1 MFTSHTT
8 SDIDLSKLA
17 DFEHQIAGHGGI
29 QHTEDQSVLIKP
41 LDPRENAFYKGI
53 ANNPSFKPFAP
64 AYFGTICLDKSQL
77 GHPATHLCIENLTK
91 DFVAPC
97 IADIKIGTRYYDL
110 DATPEKKARAIKMA
124 SERTSSVFGY
134 CFCGLGLPGKP
145 FADHDWITKLDKES
159 VVTDAL
165 VPLFQV
171 AEDSVDKEY
180 RQTTIQ
186 KLIERISEYRD
197 VIQKSETRM
206 FGNSLLII
214 YESDPDRVKAGIG
227 RLVDAGI
234 GRLVDVRTIDFA
246 HSHWLPGEGPDEQY
260 LFGLD
265 NLIQALTDICN

>member
-1 MFTSHTT
+1 MCTNQTT
-8 SDIDLSKLA
+8 PEIDVTKLA
-17 DFEHQIAGHGGI
+17 DFRQQLAGHGGI

-41 LDPRENAFYKGI
+41 LDPRENAFYEGVEKNS
-53 ANNPSFKPFAP
+53 AFKPFTP
-64 AYFGTICLDKSQL
+64 AYFGTIRLDDSQQND
-77 GHPATHLCIENLTK
+77 PATHLCIENLTK

-97 IADIKIGTRYYDL
+97 IADIKIGTRYHDL
-110 DATPEKKARAIKMA
+110 DATPEKKARAVKMA
-124 SERTSSVFGY
+124 SERTSSVLGY

-145 FADHDWITKLDKES
+145 FADRDWITKLDKDS

-165 VPLFQV
+165 MPLFRV
-171 AEDSVDKEY
+171 AENRVGREY
-180 RQTTIQ
+180 RLTVLQ

-206 FGNSLLII
+206 IGSSLLII
-214 YESDPDRVKAGIG
+214 YESDPDRVKASDGPQ
-227 RLVDAGI
+227 
-234 GRLVDVRTIDFA
+234 VDVRAIDFA